1 MEYYF
6 TDTICIII
14 HIIAIYVLWKNWK
27 GQSILHPG
35 IYFSILWLISTI
47 SQWLACKFNVMP
59 LPNEPAIYELNWY
72 AAYTSIIFML
82 FSFMGKKEHIKI
94 DTFKIVES
102 RCDFIKILL
111 IISLASTL
119 ISWISSG
126 ASINF
131 NENRADIISS
141 QIHID
146 KSFTMLDSI
155 LAICN
160 STLPFVTIVIGFYLG
175 MLMATGSSDIEKK
188 WIILPIVIAFIDAMT
203 QGGRV
208 SVLNCIR
215 NYFIGIGFSLPL
227 YSIPK
232 FKLVKLFLFVGIF
245 LLIFLFFISIVGES
259 RANFT
264 GHEYRFSRFGIFSGV
279 VDYMTSH
286 YWGFQLRRIDY
297 ANDVNLYY
305 GINTFYGFLNFRIPF
320 SASLGF
326 DGNIWNIIGVDF
338 DPLAIYKSEV
348 EGSFTTSSQFM
359 PLIADFGTK
368 GTYVMIVFLVFFTQK
383 IFLSVV
389 QRPKKTAVSLILYY
403 MFFCYW
409 FGSNFNNGFMSL
421 YTLFLAAILFES
433 MRFLYRGIDAV

>member
-6 TDTICIII
+6 IDIICILI
-14 HIIAIYVLWKNWK
+14 HIIAIYVLWMNWR

-35 IYFSILWLISTI
+35 IYFSTLWLISTI
-47 SQWLACKFNVMP
+47 SQWLACKFDVMP
-59 LPNEPAIYELNWY
+59 LPNEPAIYELNKY

-82 FSFMGKKEHIKI
+82 FSFIGKNKHIKI
-94 DTFKIVES
+94 NTFRIVDNK
-102 RCDFIKILL
+102 CGFIKTLL
-111 IISLASTL
+111 IISLISTL

-126 ASINF
+126 ASVDF

-141 QIHID
+141 QIHIG
-146 KSFTMLDSI
+146 KSFTMVDSI

-160 STLPFVTIVIGFYLG
+160 STLPFVTIAIGFYLG
-175 MLMATGSSDIEKK
+175 MLMATGRSKIEKK
-188 WIILPIVIAFIDAMT
+188 WIILPLIIAFIDAMS

-215 NYFIGIGFSLPL
+215 NYVIGIGFSLPL

-232 FKLVKLFLFVGIF
+232 SKLIKLFLVVGLFLFVF
-245 LLIFLFFISIVGES
+245 LSFISIVGEA

-264 GHEYRFSRFGIFSGV
+264 GHEYVFSRFGIFSGV

-297 ANDVNLYY
+297 ANDINLYY
-305 GINTFYGFLNFRIPF
+305 GINTFYGFLNFKIPF
-320 SASLGF
+320 SASLGLN
-326 DGNIWNIIGVDF
+326 GNIWNIIGIDF
-338 DPLAIYKSEV
+338 DPLAVYKSGI
-348 EGSFTTSSQFM
+348 EGSYTTSSQFM
-359 PLIADFGTK
+359 PLIADFGTQ
-368 GTYVMIVFLVFFTQK
+368 GTYYMIIILVFFTQK
-383 IFLSVV
+383 IFLSVI
-389 QRPKKTAVSLILYY
+389 RIPKKTAISLILYY

-433 MRFLYRGIDAV
+433 MRFLYRLRNI